1 MSTSRSQGRLRWPL
15 LALLGLLT
23 AGGALLGACQGTP
36 KAEVRAALEA
46 LPKNRRAAEH
56 GLQRTPLRSGPAPA
70 VLHLSTAP
78 ATPAEGRLPVVLIH
92 GTPATLYCWT
102 EVVFGTEEAAGLAE
116 ERPVHALEI
125 PGHGFAEEGTP
136 LTGFQ
141 DAADHIVASL
151 EALGLERVHL
161 VGHSYGGEFALRAA
175 LDAPERIASLTLID
189 SAGLPRA
196 EGGWL
201 PEEVEMRE
209 HPLADWGWLLN
220 SPERITTALAPHF
233 VTIPPD
239 RVEEF
244 HLVCSN
250 RRNWEA
256 MIALVRDEN
265 GSRAHELTDLE
276 APTLLLW
283 GADDI
288 AYLPEREGRGFQ
300 ERLPNATLQVVAGS
314 GHYPFEDQPGEVIA
328 LLEQHFETVERDG

>member
-1 MSTSRSQGRLRWPL
+1 MPWRSPATASPRRAPRSLASRTPPITSWPPSRRSGSS
-15 LALLGLLT
+15 
-23 AGGALLGACQGTP
+23 ACTSSGTP
-36 KAEVRAALEA
+36 TAARL
-46 LPKNRRAAEH
+46 LWRGHWKN
-56 GLQRTPLRSGPAPA
+56 P
-70 VLHLSTAP
+70 
-78 ATPAEGRLPVVLIH
+78 
-92 GTPATLYCWT
+92 
-102 EVVFGTEEAAGLAE
+102 
-116 ERPVHALEI
+116 
-125 PGHGFAEEGTP
+125 
-136 LTGFQ
+136 
-141 DAADHIVASL
+141 
-151 EALGLERVHL
+151 
-161 VGHSYGGEFALRAA
+161 FALRAA

-265 GSRAHELTDLE
+265 GSRAHELSDLE